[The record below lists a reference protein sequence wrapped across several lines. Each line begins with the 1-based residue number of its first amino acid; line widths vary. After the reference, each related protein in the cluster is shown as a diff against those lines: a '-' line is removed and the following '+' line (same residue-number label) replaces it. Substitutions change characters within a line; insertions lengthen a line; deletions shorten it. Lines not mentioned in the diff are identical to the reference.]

1 MAFGE
6 LALWF
11 DGYMREC
18 SPQGDWIFR
27 SRLTYVRCFRKS
39 VWARHM
45 PTLARAECAEGELC
59 SPVTLASLNHYFC
72 PVSCVNFH
80 VHVVIYM
87 CVHCSKFHWLAYG
100 GECAIRVYLVDWDS
114 FQQTCCYTWP
124 FSCLL
129 IVHPISSSCIPC
141 SANSHCLIFYMYLSI
156 IFLSCYLE
164 EEGSRQINIHI
175 QTDSTDRL
183 SSLTPPILCLRL
195 INTQTWWAR
204 QGNNLWNEQS
214 YSLVDV

>member
-1 MAFGE
+1 M
-6 LALWF
+6 
-11 DGYMREC
+11 
-18 SPQGDWIFR
+18 
-27 SRLTYVRCFRKS
+27 
-39 VWARHM
+39 
-45 PTLARAECAEGELC
+45 LARAECAEGEVY

-72 PVSCVNFH
+72 PVSCVYFH

-87 CVHCSKFHWLAYG
+87 CVHCSKFHRLAYG

-129 IVHPISSSCIPC
+129 IVRPISSSCIPS

-183 SSLTPPILCLRL
+183 SSLTPPPPH
-195 INTQTWWAR
+195 
-204 QGNNLWNEQS
+204 
-214 YSLVDV
+214 SLSKAYKHANMVGYIGRAIICETNRVQPQIIRRCV